1 MKRERKLQMAL
12 DRITLSGGLMGAA
25 EVAEALGVQVPNLSW
40 TGVEP
45 IARISN
51 QRIPVYLAA
60 DVQVEM
66 VKRNRRSG
74 AAE

>member
-1 MKRERKLQMAL
+1 MARDRRLQRAVDTIGL
-12 DRITLSGGLMGAA
+12 HGGFMGAA
-25 EVAEALGVQVPNLSW
+25 EVAAALGVQVPNLSW

-66 VKRNRRSG
+66 AKRNRRSG